1 MCVSSSSSLAAD
13 SSSAMDKRLLEANLI
28 LFVVAIRRSLRLL
41 VGHVVVRHDV
51 LRDEGRLDSIPIL
64 LSPNAG
70 MSDGYIEGYVKDG

>member
-1 MCVSSSSSLAAD
+1 
-13 SSSAMDKRLLEANLI
+13 
-28 LFVVAIRRSLRLL
+28 
-41 VGHVVVRHDV
+41 VVRHDV